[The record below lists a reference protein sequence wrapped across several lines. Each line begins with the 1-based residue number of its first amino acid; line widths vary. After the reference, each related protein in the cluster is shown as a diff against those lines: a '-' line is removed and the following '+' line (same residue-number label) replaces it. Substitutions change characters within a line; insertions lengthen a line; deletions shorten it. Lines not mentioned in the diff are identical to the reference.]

1 MSGLCSL
8 EKKRSRESGQIKRN
22 FNKFSVMEILILLDT
37 AGLMPS
43 RHYLLDINLYSASS
57 CGFLRLSLSPFHA
70 SWTQL
75 WWLEFK
81 TLNVAL
87 GLSSEVP
94 WKGQWFSTQMLHKGA
109 FVVSSQRSRR
119 GPQLCRFLNFHG
131 RWVSLSALPTP
142 VLTICV
148 FFQCPKRNWW
158 YMKLHDPRH
167 CILDQAY
174 LEWPPDLC

>member
-1 MSGLCSL
+1 MSMNVRVVLPR
-8 EKKRSRESGQIKRN
+8 KKRSRERN

-43 RHYLLDINLYSASS
+43 RHYLLNINLYSASS
-57 CGFLRLSLSPFHA
+57 SGFLRLSLSPFH
-70 SWTQL
+70 L

-81 TLNVAL
+81 KLNAAL
-87 GLSSEVP
+87 GHSSEVP
-94 WKGQWFSTQMLHKGA
+94 WKGQCFSTQMLHKGA
-109 FVVSSQRSRR
+109 FVVSSQRPRR

-148 FFQCPKRNWW
+148 FFQSPKRNWW
-158 YMKLHDPRH
+158 CMKLHDPRH
-167 CILDQAY
+167 CILDQAC
-174 LEWPPDLC
+174 LEWPPHLC